1 MPDVLTKRAVFCILI
16 TTQPPPEAAEEELPM
31 NISGLQ
37 KMTLLDF
44 PGKVACT
51 VFLAG
56 CNYRCPFCH
65 NAQLLEGNTEPLM
78 SREEFLSF
86 LSRRKGLLDGV
97 CISGGEPTL
106 HAGLKEL
113 MQDIK
118 AMGYAI
124 KLDTNGSRPALL
136 KELVE
141 AKLVDYV
148 AMDIKNCPARY
159 GETAGVKQVDLKA
172 IEESAAFL
180 ISGAV
185 DSEFR
190 TTVVRELHTPQD
202 MVSMGRWLTELS
214 GGKPVKK
221 LFLQPFVDRSTVAFS
236 GLHAPDSAQ
245 LEQFQELLKKFVLE
259 INVRG

>member
-1 MPDVLTKRAVFCILI
+1 
-16 TTQPPPEAAEEELPM
+16 M

-51 VFLAG
+51 VFLSG
-56 CNYRCPFCH
+56 CNYRCPYCH
-65 NAQLLEGNTEPLM
+65 NAELLDGKIEPLM
-78 SREEFLSF
+78 SKEEFLSF
-86 LSRRKGLLDGV
+86 LKKRQGLLDGV

-106 HAGLKEL
+106 SVGLKDL
-113 MQDIK
+113 MAEIK

-124 KLDTNGSRPALL
+124 KLDTNGSRPAFL
-136 KELVE
+136 KELVAE
-141 AKLVDYV
+141 GLVDYV
-148 AMDIKNCPARY
+148 AMDIKNCPQRY
-159 GETAGVKQVDLKA
+159 AQTCGLPKVDLSA

-190 TTVVRELHTPQD
+190 TTVVTPLHEPQD
-202 MVSMGRWLTELS
+202 MVAMGQWLRDLA
-214 GGKPVKK
+214 GGEKIKK
-221 LFLQPFVDRSTVAFS
+221 LFLQPFADRDTVVFS
-236 GLHAPDSAQ
+236 GLQAPDEGKMA
-245 LEQFQELLKKFVLE
+245 EFCELLKDFVLE

>member
-1 MPDVLTKRAVFCILI
+1 
-16 TTQPPPEAAEEELPM
+16 M

-51 VFLAG
+51 VFLNG

-65 NAQLLEGNTEPLM
+65 NAELLDGSAEPLM
-78 SREEFLSF
+78 SREEFLCF

-106 HAGLKEL
+106 SAGLKEL
-113 MQDIK
+113 MADIK
-118 AMGYAI
+118 ALGYAI

-136 KELVE
+136 KELVAE
-141 AKLVDYV
+141 GLVDYV
-148 AMDIKNCPARY
+148 AMDIKNCPERY
-159 GETAGVKQVDLKA
+159 AETCGLKKVDFEA
-172 IEESAAFL
+172 IEESARFL

-190 TTVVRELHTPQD
+190 TTVVRELHRPQD
-202 MVSMGRWLTELS
+202 MVAMGQWLTELS
-214 GGKPVKK
+214 GGKPIKK
-221 LFLQPFVDRSTVAFS
+221 LFLQPFVDRDTVAFS
-236 GLHAPDSAQ
+236 GLHAPDSGELAV
-245 LEQFQELLKKFVLE
+245 FQELLKDFILE
-259 INVRG
+259 ITVRG

>member
-1 MPDVLTKRAVFCILI
+1 
-16 TTQPPPEAAEEELPM
+16 M
-31 NISGLQ
+31 NIAGLQ

-51 VFLAG
+51 VFLSG

-65 NAQLLEGNTEPLM
+65 NAELLDGSAQPLM

-86 LSRRKGLLDGV
+86 LSKRRGLLDGV

-124 KLDTNGSRPALL
+124 KLDTNGSRPVLL
-136 KELVE
+136 KELVNE
-141 AKLVDYV
+141 GLVDYV

-159 GETAGVKQVDLKA
+159 AETCGLPKVDLGA
-172 IEESAAFL
+172 IEESARFL
-180 ISGAV
+180 LSGAV

-190 TTVVRELHTPQD
+190 TTVVRQLHTPQD
-202 MVSMGRWLTELS
+202 MVAMGQWLTELS

-221 LFLQPFVDRSTVAFS
+221 LFLQPFVDRDTVAFS
-236 GLHAPDSAQ
+236 GLLAPDSGELAA
-245 LEQFQELLKKFVLE
+245 FQELLKPFVLE

>member
-1 MPDVLTKRAVFCILI
+1 
-16 TTQPPPEAAEEELPM
+16 M

-56 CNYRCPFCH
+56 CNYRCPYCH
-65 NAQLLEGNTEPLM
+65 NAELLDGNTQALM

-86 LSRRKGLLDGV
+86 LSKRKGLLDGV

-106 HAGLKEL
+106 SAGLKDFIRE
-113 MQDIK
+113 IK
-118 AMGYAI
+118 AMGFAV
-124 KLDTNGSRPALL
+124 KLDTNGSRPAVL

-141 AKLVDYV
+141 AGLLDYV

-159 GETAGVKQVDLKA
+159 AETCGLSKVDLTA
-172 IEESAAFL
+172 VEESAAFL
-180 ISGAV
+180 MGSEVA
-185 DSEFR
+185 SEFR

-214 GGKPVKK
+214 GGKSIKK
-221 LFLQPFVDRSTVAFS
+221 LFLQPFVDRDTVAFS
-236 GLHAPDSAQ
+236 GLHAPDSGELEGFQQ
-245 LEQFQELLKKFVLE
+245 LLRDFVLE